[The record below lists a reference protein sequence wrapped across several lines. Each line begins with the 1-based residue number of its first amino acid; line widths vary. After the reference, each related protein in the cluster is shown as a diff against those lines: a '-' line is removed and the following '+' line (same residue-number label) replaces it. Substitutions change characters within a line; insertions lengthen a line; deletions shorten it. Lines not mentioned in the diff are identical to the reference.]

1 MHQPEWN
8 CDVAARC
15 RSIFVFGL
23 QTDQAVHRE
32 YWMRS
37 PAPGVDIN
45 VQTVQLSIYNQV
57 RSALCCMVVR
67 FYDNLILKK
76 NSRP

>member
-45 VQTVQLSIYNQV
+45 VDSAIVNLQSGEKCTVLYGGQ
-57 RSALCCMVVR
+57 
-67 FYDNLILKK
+67 IL
-76 NSRP
+76 